1 MWQKSDTDLEAGSVH
16 MGKVILDIVKSFV
29 VLFSI
34 IIVLPFF
41 LDKSNSEQIAAQT
54 FVILLFSIAVGIRN
68 TFKRKG

>member
-1 MWQKSDTDLEAGSVH
+1 

-41 LDKSNSEQIAAQT
+41 LDKSNSEQITAQT
-54 FVILLFSIAVGIRN
+54 FVILLFSIAIGIRN

>member
-1 MWQKSDTDLEAGSVH
+1 

-41 LDKSNSEQIAAQT
+41 LDKSNSEQIVAQT
-54 FVILLFSIAVGIRN
+54 FVILLFSIAIGIRN